1 MKQSHMQHKSWLQLQ
16 RFEEYEINK
25 KKYLEKEQE
34 MKFKSQ
40 DQQTQQKQINW
51 IGDIHERQTLLQKA
65 KWKWIE
71 EQKKRLDWKREMD
84 QLDGATFHP
93 QILNKDQKIRTP
105 DQFYKDNIDYKNKTE
120 KQIQQLIK
128 QKEDSINNRS
138 CSPKI
143 NKKSVQMVVQP
154 FYDRLKDKQL
164 EKEQNLLKIKKSIT
178 PSFSPQIYSRN
189 FQSRQT
195 YQTVQ
200 QFANQNSTKNKTF
213 EIDLENVKNDYKTFT
228 FFEDIRRSQYSSS
241 ENNQQNELN
250 ITKNLLLLT
259 ENSQILNAQQSPQQ
273 CTVKKQQRSVSP
285 LKSIMSKTTQKNY
298 FKK

>member
-1 MKQSHMQHKSWLQLQ
+1 MKSSQRQHKSWLQLQ
-16 RFEEYEINK
+16 RFEEYETNK

-34 MKFKSQ
+34 LKFNSQ
-40 DQQTQQKQINW
+40 DQYSQEKQINW

-71 EQKKRLDWKREMD
+71 QQKKRLDQRREMD
-84 QLDGATFHP
+84 QLEGATFHP

-128 QKEDSINNRS
+128 QKEDQINKRS

-164 EKEQNLLKIKKSIT
+164 EKEQNLQKIKKSIT

-195 YQTVQ
+195 YQYVQ
-200 QFANQNSTKNKTF
+200 QFVNQNSTNNKIC
-213 EIDLENVKNDYKTFT
+213 EIDLDIVKNDYKTFT
-228 FFEDIRRSQYSSS
+228 LFEDIRRIQYSPS
-241 ENNQQNELN
+241 EQYQSTEEN
-250 ITKNLLLLT
+250 ITKNLILLT
-259 ENSQILNAQQSPQQ
+259 ENSQILNTEQIQQQS
-273 CTVKKQQRSVSP
+273 TVKKQQKSVSP
-285 LKSIMSKTTQKNY
+285 LKSITSKTTQKNY

>member
-1 MKQSHMQHKSWLQLQ
+1 MKQSQMQHKSWLQLQ

-34 MKFKSQ
+34 LKFKSQ
-40 DQQTQQKQINW
+40 DQYAQQKQINW
-51 IGDIHERQTLLQKA
+51 IGDIHERQTQLQKA
-65 KWKWIE
+65 KWKWME
-71 EQKKRLDWKREMD
+71 EQKKRLDCKREMD
-84 QLDGATFHP
+84 QLEGATFHP

-120 KQIQQLIK
+120 KQIEQQKK
-128 QKEDSINNRS
+128 QIENKINNRS

-164 EKEQNLLKIKKSIT
+164 EKEQNLLKIKQSIT
-178 PSFSPQIYSRN
+178 PSFSPQIFSRN

-195 YQTVQ
+195 YQIVQ
-200 QFANQNSTKNKTF
+200 QFVNLNSTKNKKC
-213 EIDLENVKNDYKTFT
+213 EIDLENVKNDYKSFT
-228 FFEDIRRSQYSSS
+228 FFEDIRKFQHSPSVNYQS
-241 ENNQQNELN
+241 NQEN

-259 ENSQILNAQQSPQQ
+259 ENSQILNTQQNQQ
-273 CTVKKQQRSVSP
+273 QFTTKKQQRSVSP